1 YRFTIYLVK
10 ADDTECPPR
19 HIDFEVFP
27 EPEEPPIDPPIDPPV
42 TNPDP
47 CFCPTVTAARIE
59 KDCYNTMYLV
69 LEIDYPALQPP
80 CQLKLSRR
88 NNGVLNT
95 HVTYTITNLTNVI
108 SLPISNPTNLQ
119 YQLSMFCCTD
129 GQTTSCTGW
138 VDVPTIDDICECVS
152 APTVTVVN
160 HTVTGDNTVQIL
172 INITGSNPSIT
183 PYSVNFS
190 ATNGY
195 SQNFT
200 FNSAGQHL
208 LTINNAFTE
217 ATITVSNKCG
227 SDSVTVNQSWCKNA
241 PFIQSV
247 IPDNVND
254 EVTITFYSEANGSA
268 LVELYAAGSYPTVLF
283 SQNVT
288 LTGSFSYSVTM
299 NVDSSLWSLDFF
311 VARVTDGC
319 GFGEKNSI
327 G

>member
-1 YRFTIYLVK
+1 FNEPILQIGERFVISYEDLDTGIVTNLPDKYDNDDLYIDLPVGRYRFTIYLIK
-10 ADDTECPPR
+10 ADDTECPPKY
-19 HIDFEVFP
+19 IDFEVFP
-27 EPEEPPIDPPIDPPV
+27 EPEEPPTDPPIDPPV

-69 LEIDYPALQPP
+69 LEIDYPALHPP

-119 YQLSMFCCTD
+119 YQLSIFCCTD

-160 HTVTGDNTVQIL
+160 QTVTGANTVQIL

-227 SDSVTVNQSWCKNA
+227 SDSVTV
-241 PFIQSV
+241 
-247 IPDNVND
+247 
-254 EVTITFYSEANGSA
+254 
-268 LVELYAAGSYPTVLF
+268 
-283 SQNVT
+283 
-288 LTGSFSYSVTM
+288 
-299 NVDSSLWSLDFF
+299 
-311 VARVTDGC
+311 
-319 GFGEKNSI
+319 
-327 G
+327 